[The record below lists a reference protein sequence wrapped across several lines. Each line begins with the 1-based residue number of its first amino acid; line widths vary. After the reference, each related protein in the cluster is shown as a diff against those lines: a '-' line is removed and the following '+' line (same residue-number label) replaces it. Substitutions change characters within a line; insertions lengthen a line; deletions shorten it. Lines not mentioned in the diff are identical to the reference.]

1 MAEEVAVVAADKL
14 VVNTTNLGTY
24 CGNRG
29 RISAII
35 GRINTLQSRICT
47 LYRTGE
53 VSGLYYFYRYNRF
66 YAGTQTL
73 GRCQNYIANTV
84 SDLEIVERFFSEVDP
99 LNFAAP
105 RGVLISALN
114 SSDNTNGWKKNVRN
128 FFTYLADKA
137 GALLYDG
144 IQLRDLFAI
153 LDIGDTAAINDA
165 IQKVLIEATGADSCG
180 TGSNG
185 IVSEDTSLFEQILRD
200 IGAAS
205 KTVGKITSDADLA
218 AFASMMSFT
227 KDIYAL
233 WTGSGKPSDT
243 YLETLAAL
251 KGAMKVEN
259 SLFKMIDK
267 QGKAS
272 FSLGE
277 KMAGVS
283 VFADAIGLSIDT
295 VKTYDLF
302 QQYRRGEAS
311 GADVIASVIDTGG
324 SGLDFSSSAYSF
336 WNYSKPGSKMLDD
349 KISQDMYAI
358 KGLLGIFSGGIKGYG
373 EVSAD
378 GSVTLED
385 SAEIMM
391 DAAFGGIQELTF
403 GLISDEQAE
412 CASDAVLGF
421 AADWGKDTADYIAER
436 ENLQAC
442 MENGNWFMRTSVFFG
457 SSVLELFG
465 VDI

>member
-1 MAEEVAVVAADKL
+1 MEAEVVVAVAGRL
-14 VVNTTNLGTY
+14 LVNTTTLGSYGTRLGTV
-24 CGNRG
+24 
-29 RISAII
+29 I
-35 GRINTLQSRICT
+35 GRIDTLQSRLRT

-53 VSGLYYFYRYNRF
+53 VSGLYYFYQYNRF
-66 YAGTQTL
+66 YSGMQTL
-73 GRCQNYIANTV
+73 GRCKRYINETV
-84 SDLEIVERFFSEVDP
+84 SDMEIVERYFSEVDP
-99 LNFAAP
+99 LNFVAP
-105 RGVLISALN
+105 QGTLIYPMSARD
-114 SSDNTNGWKKNVRN
+114 SRSGWKKNVRN
-128 FFTYLADKA
+128 FFTYLTDKA

-153 LDIGDTAAINDA
+153 LDVGDGAAINDA
-165 IQKVLIEATGADSCG
+165 IQKVLLEATGAESS
-180 TGSNG
+180 GSTR
-185 IVSEDTSLFEQILRD
+185 SFADDTDLFEDILRD
-200 IGAAS
+200 ISAAS
-205 KTVGKITSDADLA
+205 KTMGKITSDADLA
-218 AFASMMSFT
+218 SFASLMSFS

-243 YLETLAAL
+243 YLDTLTAL

-259 SLFKMIDK
+259 SFFKIIDK

-283 VFADAIGLSIDT
+283 VFADALGLSIDT

-311 GADVIASVIDTGG
+311 GADVIASIIDTGG
-324 SGLDFSSSAYSF
+324 SGVDFGSSTYSF
-336 WNYSKPGSKMLDD
+336 LNYKKPGSKLFD
-349 KISQDMYAI
+349 KKLSQDVYAI
-358 KGLLGIFSGGIKGYG
+358 KGLLGIFSGGVKGYG